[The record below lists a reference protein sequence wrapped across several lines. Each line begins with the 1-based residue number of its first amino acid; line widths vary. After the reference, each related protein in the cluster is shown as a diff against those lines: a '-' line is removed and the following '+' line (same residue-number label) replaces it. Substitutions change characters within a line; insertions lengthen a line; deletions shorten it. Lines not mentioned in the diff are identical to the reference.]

1 MSYQTMFQ
9 TLCSERHIL
18 LAWKEIKAK
27 GSSGGID
34 GQTTTDFEK
43 DLGSN
48 IQEIIDQLKSGRWS
62 PMPYMQIE
70 IPKKITEIRR
80 LGLLTVKDKIV
91 QHAIKMLIEPRMEK
105 IFLGNSYGYRPNK
118 GALKAIRR
126 VLQEKQNKKTPWV
139 LRLDIDNYFDNI
151 DHQILQSRIKAL
163 IQDTEIVRL
172 IMLCVKMGVVTKDMK
187 WEDTTIGLPQG
198 AVLSPLLANLYLH
211 SFDQFVL
218 SRKLPYV
225 RYADDFIIL
234 CHDKE
239 EAQSVC
245 SHTTAY
251 LKDKL
256 KATLNVASI
265 TEIRDGFEFLGIF
278 INHETHFITERKH
291 QDIIQRI
298 SSFNLTITGLDQSSQ
313 KKWNGIKAYYGELLE
328 EPMLKSI
335 DDALLQRLSNIIETD
350 WNRFPNKNMLS
361 KALWNI
367 VFLSSEYHLNG
378 KEVRNSLVR
387 HYLEMK
393 KAAALSE
400 GEQQNKSIIAK
411 RKREYKKREIENSE
425 LVVSTPGTLIGYNGH
440 GITVKKQGLTLFRAP
455 VSTIKH
461 ITIMSE
467 GVLLSSNLLNYTL
480 KNKIPVDI
488 FSSHGEHLGTFLNA
502 SSMQCRLWEE
512 QALTDRIRRNVLASE
527 IIEGKVTNQLNL
539 VKYYNKYHKVRGQ
552 EYDIYLEALEVQVK
566 KCKAFID
573 KKSFEKEDFIEGLM
587 GHEAQVAI
595 RYWEYIRFLLSDDG
609 IQFERR
615 IQQGA
620 NDLVNSMLNYGYAIL
635 YARVCQ
641 ALLSAQLNPYDS
653 VIHVRQSGKPTFS
666 YDFIELFR
674 AQAVDRVVISMLQKG
689 EHAEVKDG
697 LLTEVTKKSLI
708 QNLTERMYKREKY
721 RGEDIPFETIIRRQA
736 KEIADFFE
744 NNVRYKPYKAKW

>member
-1 MSYQTMFQ
+1 MPYQTMFQ
-9 TLCSERHIL
+9 TLCSKRHIL

-43 DLGSN
+43 DLGNN
-48 IQEIIDQLKSGRWS
+48 IQEIIDRLKSGRWS

-91 QHAIKMLIEPRMEK
+91 QHAIKMLIEPRLEK
-105 IFLGNSYGYRPNK
+105 IFVGNSYGYRPNK

-126 VLQEKQNKKTPWV
+126 TLQERQNKKTPWI

-151 DHQILQSRIKAL
+151 DHQILQSRIKA
-163 IQDTEIVRL
+163 IIPDTDIVRL
-172 IMLCVKMGVVTKDMK
+172 IMLCVKMGVVTKEMK
-187 WEDTTIGLPQG
+187 WEDTTKGLPQG

-234 CHDKE
+234 CHDNE
-239 EAQSVC
+239 EAQTVC
-245 SHTTAY
+245 NHTTAY

-278 INHETHFITERKH
+278 INHETYFITERKH
-291 QDIIQRI
+291 KDIIHRI
-298 SSFNLTITGLDQSSQ
+298 GSFNLTITGLDHSSQ

-367 VFLSSEYHLNG
+367 AFLSSEYSLNG
-378 KEVRNSLVR
+378 KEVRNSLVK

-400 GEQQNKSIIAK
+400 GELQNKSIIAK

-480 KNKIPVDI
+480 ENMIPVDI

-502 SSMQCRLWEE
+502 SSMQCRLWEA
-512 QALTDRIRRNVLASE
+512 QALTDRIRRNMLASE

-539 VKYYNKYHKVRGQ
+539 VKYYNKYHKVRSQ
-552 EYDIYLEALEVQVK
+552 EYDIYLEELEVQVK

-615 IQQGA
+615 VQQGA

-641 ALLSAQLNPYDS
+641 ALLYAQLNPYDS

-674 AQAVDRVVISMLQKG
+674 TQAVDRVVISMLQKG

-697 LLTEVTKKSLI
+697 LLTEETKKSLI

>member
-1 MSYQTMFQ
+1 MPYQTMFQ
-9 TLCSERHIL
+9 TLCSEKHLL
-18 LAWKEIKAK
+18 LAWKDIKGK

-34 GQTTTDFEK
+34 GQTIVDFEK
-43 DLGSN
+43 DLGNS
-48 IQEIIDQLKSGRWS
+48 IQEIIDRLKSGRWS

-70 IPKKITEIRR
+70 IPKKVTEIRR
-80 LGLLTVKDKIV
+80 LGLLTIKDKIV
-91 QHAIKMLIEPRMEK
+91 QYAIKMLVEPRMEK
-105 IFLGNSYGYRPNK
+105 IFVGISYGYRPNK

-126 VLQEKQNKKTPWV
+126 ALQERQNKKTPWV

-151 DHQILQSRIKAL
+151 DHQILQSRIKA
-163 IQDTEIVRL
+163 IIPDTEIVRL
-172 IMLCVKMGVVTKDMK
+172 IMLCIKMGVVTKDMK
-187 WEDTTIGLPQG
+187 WEDTKKGLPQG
-198 AVLSPLLANLYLH
+198 AVLSPILANLYLH

-239 EAQSVC
+239 EAQTVC
-245 SHTTAY
+245 SQTTTY

-256 KATLNVASI
+256 KATLNAASI

-278 INHETHFITERKH
+278 INHETYFITERKH

-298 SSFNLTITGLDQSSQ
+298 GSFNLTAIGLDQSSQ

-328 EPMLKSI
+328 EQTLKSI
-335 DDALLQRLSNIIETD
+335 DEALLQRLSQIIETD

-367 VFLSSEYHLNG
+367 SFLSSEYRLNG
-378 KEVRNSLVR
+378 KEIRNSLVR

-393 KAAALSE
+393 KAASLSE

-425 LVVSTPGTLIGYNGH
+425 LVVSTPGTFIGYNGQ

-461 ITIMSE
+461 ITIMSD

-480 KNKIPVDI
+480 ENKIPVDI

-502 SSMQCRLWEE
+502 SSMQCRLWEV
-512 QALTDRIRRNVLASE
+512 QALTDKIRRNILASE

-539 VKYYNKYHKVRGQ
+539 VKYYNKYHKSRNR

-573 KKSFEKEDFIEGLM
+573 KKLFEKEDFIEDLM

-595 RYWEYIRFLLSDDG
+595 RYWDYIRFLLSDDG
-609 IQFERR
+609 IQFEGRV
-615 IQQGA
+615 QQGA

-653 VIHVRQSGKPTFS
+653 VIHARQSGKPTFS

-674 AQAVDRVVISMLQKG
+674 TQAVDRVVISMLQKG

-697 LLTEVTKKSLI
+697 LLTEETKKLLI
-708 QNLTERMYKREKY
+708 RNLTERMYKREKY
-721 RGEDIPFETIIRRQA
+721 RGEDIPFETVIRRQA

-744 NNVRYKPYKAKW
+744 DNIRYKPYKAKW